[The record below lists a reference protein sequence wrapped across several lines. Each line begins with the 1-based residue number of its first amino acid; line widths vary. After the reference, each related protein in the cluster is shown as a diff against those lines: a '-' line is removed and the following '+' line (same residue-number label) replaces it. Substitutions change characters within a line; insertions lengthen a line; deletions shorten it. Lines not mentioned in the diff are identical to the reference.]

1 MNLARSRSGV
11 PKDSWFLMV
20 LVALLSMLPVCGM
33 ATGYL
38 FPVVAGVRQGDLTL
52 FYVALGCALVG
63 VTLLFCAKWPLYRQ
77 GKYVTFGSSPLPPRS
92 RPIYRLAY
100 AFIATTLVLLL
111 FLLAAL
117 ETKD

>member
-20 LVALLSMLPVCGM
+20 LIAFLFGLPVCGM
-33 ATGYL
+33 AAGCL
-38 FPVVAGVRQGDLTL
+38 LPVVAGVRQGDLTL
-52 FYVALGCALVG
+52 FYIALGCALVG

-77 GKYVTFGSSPLPPRS
+77 GRYFTFGPRPLPPPS

-100 AFIATTLVLLL
+100 AFIAASLVLLL
-111 FLLAAL
+111 LAAL
-117 ETKD
+117 RF